1 MDKRKVVY
9 VCDVNNTTEFMTS
22 RPVRALLDPLWEKYN
37 VDFVT
42 VQDQENLG
50 MSFTQFAEKFEKTGP
65 EWYTPPQKVLDAI
78 SDAEV
83 ILMNYVLAP
92 KMFLDAAKQCRLLL
106 TTRGGVENVN
116 VPYATE
122 KGIQVANS
130 PFSNNFSVPDY
141 TIALILAAVRRLFEI
156 QLRPCGPDWDAAH
169 ACAGR
174 RMCDLKIGLLGF
186 GTIARSVAEKLQGFG
201 CEVLVS
207 DPFVPDETICAAR
220 CVPVTTQDLLAQADV
235 VSVHVRLL
243 PATRGMFTKDF
254 FAQMKPTAWLVNTAR
269 SGLIDT
275 QALLDA
281 LRGKRIAGAALDV
294 FDIEPLPTDSP
305 FYTLDNVLL
314 TPHLAGSTCDTW
326 LARLKCFLPDLEG
339 YFRTGR
345 IQAKVNFR

>member
-314 TPHLAGSTCDTW
+314 TPHLAGSTCDTR
-326 LARLKCFLPDLEG
+326 LARHKCFLPDLEG

>member
-314 TPHLAGSTCDTW
+314 TPHLAGST
-326 LARLKCFLPDLEG
+326 
-339 YFRTGR
+339 
-345 IQAKVNFR
+345 

>member
-130 PFSNNFSVPDY
+130 PFSNSFSVPD
-141 TIALILAAVRRLFEI
+141 
-156 QLRPCGPDWDAAH
+156 
-169 ACAGR
+169 
-174 RMCDLKIGLLGF
+174 
-186 GTIARSVAEKLQGFG
+186 
-201 CEVLVS
+201 
-207 DPFVPDETICAAR
+207 
-220 CVPVTTQDLLAQADV
+220 
-235 VSVHVRLL
+235 
-243 PATRGMFTKDF
+243 
-254 FAQMKPTAWLVNTAR
+254 
-269 SGLIDT
+269 
-275 QALLDA
+275 
-281 LRGKRIAGAALDV
+281 
-294 FDIEPLPTDSP
+294 
-305 FYTLDNVLL
+305 
-314 TPHLAGSTCDTW
+314 
-326 LARLKCFLPDLEG
+326 
-339 YFRTGR
+339 
-345 IQAKVNFR
+345 

>member
-9 VCDVNNTTEFMTS
+9 VCDVNNTTDFMAS
-22 RPVRALLDPLWEKYN
+22 QPVRALLDPLWEKYN
-37 VDFVT
+37 VEFVT

-50 MSFTQFAEKFEKTGP
+50 MSFTQFAEKFEKNGP
-65 EWYTPPQKVLDAI
+65 EWYTPPQKVLDAV

-83 ILMNYVLAP
+83 VLMNYVLAP
-92 KMFLDAAKQCRLLL
+92 KVFLDAAKQCKLLL

-141 TIALILAAVRRLFEI
+141 TIALILAAVRRLFET
-156 QLRPCGPDWDAAH
+156 QLRPDGPGWDEARAR
-169 ACAGR
+169 AGR
-174 RMCDLKIGLLGF
+174 RMRDLKIGLIGF

-207 DPFVPDETICAAR
+207 DPFVPDETVRAAH
-220 CVPVTTQDLLAQADV
+220 CVPVPAQELLAQADV

-243 PATRGMFTKDF
+243 PATRGMFTKDY

-281 LRGKRIAGAALDV
+281 LREKRIAGAALDV
-294 FDIEPLPTDSP
+294 FDIEPLPPDSP
-305 FYTLDNVLL
+305 FYSLDNVIL
-314 TPHLAGSTCDTW
+314 TPHLAGSTCDTR

-339 YFRTGR
+339 YFRTGQ

>member
-254 FAQMKPTAWLVNTAR
+254 SR
-269 SGLIDT
+269 
-275 QALLDA
+275 
-281 LRGKRIAGAALDV
+281 R
-294 FDIEPLPTDSP
+294 
-305 FYTLDNVLL
+305 
-314 TPHLAGSTCDTW
+314 
-326 LARLKCFLPDLEG
+326 
-339 YFRTGR
+339 
-345 IQAKVNFR
+345 